1 VDSEARWINKSG
13 KTRYGYKKHQVTDTE
28 GLALGVLTSPAN
40 VNEVANLNEVLATA
54 DLPEHIH
61 RYGDEGYRSVTNEEV
76 IKNRKLK
83 SRILHKAKKGQPL
96 TAREKLRNRLIGK
109 TKFPSTS
116 CQSVKNAILSDY
128 KQKHKI
134 IDHFYET

>member
-1 VDSEARWINKSG
+1 MR
-13 KTRYGYKKHQVTDTE
+13 
-28 GLALGVLTSPAN
+28 
-40 VNEVANLNEVLATA
+40 ANLEELLATA
-54 DLPEHIH
+54 DLPENSHV
-61 RYGDEGYRSVTNEEV
+61 YGDKGYRSAKNEEL
-76 IKNRKLK
+76 IKSRKLK
-83 SRILHKAKKGQPL
+83 SRIIHKAKKGQPL